1 MHCAATLHLGCKT
14 FATFKPRSGWL
25 QWRQCRQFTTGFFLS
40 LAFVIFVV
48 QDFGGVFMESSWLCK
63 RMLFFLSCAAWSVN
77 LGTCVLISLCVFNAD
92 SSCPHIYFLIS
103 PNLHQHA
110 IKLFEQKTWLCLSQS
125 LHERFFPSPQSA
137 SSNHSP
143 WRVNL
148 GKTRP
153 GFFTCFR
160 KTRISSLRI
169 LTFSSCSSLYD
180 TFSMFAIFLVLF
192 PLFF

>member
-1 MHCAATLHLGCKT
+1 
-14 FATFKPRSGWL
+14 
-25 QWRQCRQFTTGFFLS
+25 
-40 LAFVIFVV
+40 
-48 QDFGGVFMESSWLCK
+48 
-63 RMLFFLSCAAWSVN
+63 MLFFLSCAACSVN
-77 LGTCVLISLCVFNAD
+77 LGTRVLISSCVFNTD

-103 PNLHQHA
+103 PGCHQHA
-110 IKLFEQKTWLCLSQS
+110 IATKLFDQKTWLCLSQS
-125 LHERFFPSPQSA
+125 LHMRFFPSPQSA

-153 GFFTCFR
+153 GVFTCFR
-160 KTRISSLRI
+160 KTRISSVRI

-192 PLFF
+192 PLFRCSLPKAMSISRSEILRRKKAETEVEKLPLVKVLESVS